1 MHEIVVQYCHP
12 SHANFAI
19 TMVMVVLRVGL
30 LFRENPKKDERLWEH
45 IADPSAKYD
54 FKVIM
59 HACIA
64 CPARHAGS
72 AYLSG
77 LPLGCEN

>member
-1 MHEIVVQYCHP
+1 MQYCRP
-12 SHANFAI
+12 SQADFAI
-19 TMVMVVLRVGL
+19 TMVMVVLCVGL

-64 CPARHAGS
+64 CPAV
-72 AYLSG
+72 YESG
-77 LPLGCEN
+77 V

>member
-1 MHEIVVQYCHP
+1 
-12 SHANFAI
+12 
-19 TMVMVVLRVGL
+19 MVMVVLRVGL

-64 CPARHAGS
+64 CPAV
-72 AYLSG
+72 YESG
-77 LPLGCEN
+77 V

>member
-1 MHEIVVQYCHP
+1 MQYCRL
-12 SHANFAI
+12 SHVNFAI

-54 FKVIM
+54 FKVI
-59 HACIA
+59 IL
-64 CPARHAGS
+64 CPGV
-72 AYLSG
+72 YESG
-77 LPLGCEN
+77 V